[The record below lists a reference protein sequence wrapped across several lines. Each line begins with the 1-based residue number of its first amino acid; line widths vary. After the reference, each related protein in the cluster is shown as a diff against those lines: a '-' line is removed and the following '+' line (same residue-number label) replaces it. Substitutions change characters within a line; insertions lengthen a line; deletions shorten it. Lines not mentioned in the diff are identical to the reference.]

1 MDWLIEGGSALMGG
15 GFTDTPVAIT
25 DGVFADH
32 TAAHASRI
40 DAHGLYVLPGIVDIH
55 GDAFEQALMPRPRV
69 PIAPEIALA
78 AVDRQLIANGIT
90 TAFHG
95 LTVSWEPGL
104 RCLENARAFVTALEA
119 MRPHLAADTRLH
131 LRWETF
137 ASEAMADVTGWLASD
152 PPPILAFNDHT
163 TMLFDSGV
171 EADYVARKL
180 DKMSARAGIPGAEYR
195 ALVEDRWAHR
205 DQVPGAIAAM
215 AAAARTAGVTIL
227 GHDETSPAMR
237 AELRALG
244 AVTCEFPMTLE
255 TARAARAA
263 GEHVVLGAP
272 NVVRGG
278 SHNNTFDAASAVAEG
293 LCTVLASDYYY
304 PAPLLAAFRLAERGV
319 APLAAA
325 WALVSGNAA
334 EAAGLTD
341 RGEIAQGRR
350 ADLILVDNSG
360 PLPRVVS
367 VFVGGKRVYAA

>member
-1 MDWLIEGGSALMGG
+1 MDWLIEGGSALMDG
-15 GFTDTPVAIT
+15 GFTDAPVAIT
-25 DGVFADH
+25 GGVFAARS
-32 TAAHASRI
+32 TAHATRI
-40 DAHGLYVLPGIVDIH
+40 DARELFVLPGIVDIH

-69 PIAPEIALA
+69 PIAPGIALA

-104 RCLENARAFVTALEA
+104 RCLDNARAFVAALGT

-137 ASEAMADVTGWLASD
+137 AFEAMADVTGWLASD
-152 PPPILAFNDHT
+152 LPPILAFNDHT

-171 EADYVARKL
+171 EAGYVARKL
-180 DKMSARAGIPGAEYR
+180 DKMSARAGIPGAAYR
-195 ALVEDRWAHR
+195 ALVEDRWAR
-205 DQVPGAIAAM
+205 RAEVPGIIAAM
-215 AAAARTAGVTIL
+215 AASARAVGVTLL
-227 GHDETSPAMR
+227 GHDETSPRMR

-278 SHNNTFDAASAVAEG
+278 SHNNTLNAAAAVAG
-293 LCTVLASDYYY
+293 DLCTVLASDYYY
-304 PAPLLAAFRLAERGV
+304 PAPLLAAFRLAEQGITD
-319 APLAAA
+319 LADA
-325 WALVSGNAA
+325 WALVSRNAA

-341 RGEIAQGRR
+341 RGEIAPGRR
-350 ADLILVDNSG
+350 ADLILVDTHG
-360 PLPRVVS
+360 PLPRVV
-367 VFVGGKRVYAA
+367 VVIVGGRRVYAA

>member
-1 MDWLIEGGSALMGG
+1 MDWLIEGGNALLGG
-15 GFTDTPVAIT
+15 KFTDAPVAISGNVFT
-25 DGVFADH
+25 DAPARNV
-32 TAAHASRI
+32 TTI
-40 DAHGLYVLPGIVDIH
+40 DASGLYVLPGIVDIH

-69 PIAPEIALA
+69 PIQPEIALA
-78 AVDRQLIANGIT
+78 AVDRQLVANGIT

-104 RCLENARAFVTALEA
+104 RCLDNARAFVAALDT

-137 ASEAMADVTGWLASD
+137 AFEAMAEVTAWLGAT
-152 PPPILAFNDHT
+152 PTPILAFNDHT
-163 TMLFDSGV
+163 APMV
-171 EADYVARKL
+171 EAGYVARKL
-180 DKMSARAGIPGAEYR
+180 DKMAARAGIPGDAYR
-195 ALVEDRWAHR
+195 ALVEERWAKR
-205 DQVPGAIAAM
+205 ALVSGAIAEM
-215 AAAARTAGVTIL
+215 AAAARNAGATIL
-227 GHDETSPAMR
+227 GHDETSPGMR
-237 AELRALG
+237 TEYRALG

-255 TARAARAA
+255 TAKAARAA

-278 SHNNTFDAASAVAEG
+278 SHNNALDAATAVVDG

-304 PAPLLAAFRLAERGV
+304 PAPLLAAFRLAEQGV
-319 APLAAA
+319 TDLATA
-325 WALVSGNAA
+325 WALVSRNAA
-334 EAAGLTD
+334 EAAGLPD
-341 RGEIAQGRR
+341 RGEIAPGRR